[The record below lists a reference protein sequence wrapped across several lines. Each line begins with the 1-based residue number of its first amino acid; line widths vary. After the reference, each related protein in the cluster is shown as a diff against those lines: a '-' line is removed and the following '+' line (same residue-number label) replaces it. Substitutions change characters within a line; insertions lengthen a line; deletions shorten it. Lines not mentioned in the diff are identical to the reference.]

1 MVVHS
6 MMYTTLK
13 YSNSLFIWD
22 IKSFVE
28 VNNGLLINFLRAVFK
43 VPLKDFHALPSGRY
57 TCLPSD

>member
-13 YSNSLFIWD
+13 YNNSLFIWD

-43 VPLKDFHALPSGRY
+43 VPLKDYHALPSGR
-57 TCLPSD
+57 